1 VVHHVRRERSTG
13 LTPALVTVRVKEC
26 VPSLRKGRVIA
37 ALEASFGAACERGGF
52 RLVHY
57 SIQRDHLHL
66 IVEAESHVALGNGM
80 KSIAA
85 RIARA
90 VNRVFR
96 RTGACLAGR
105 YHVRWLRS
113 PRQLRNALRY
123 VLLNVRKHYAQ
134 AHGAPPPVR
143 LDPASS
149 ARWFDGWRGG
159 GADGPTG
166 RVVAHA
172 RSWLL
177 RIGWKR
183 YGLID
188 PAEVPG

>member
-1 VVHHVRRERSTG
+1 
-13 LTPALVTVRVKEC
+13 L
-26 VPSLRKGRVIA
+26 PSLRRQPVIA
-37 ALEASFGAACERGGF
+37 VLETTFRAACERGRF

-66 IVEAESHVALGNGM
+66 IVEADDHVELGNGM

-96 RTGACLAGR
+96 RRGACLAGR

-123 VLLNVRKHYAQ
+123 VLLNVRKHYCES
-134 AHGAPPPVR
+134 HGAPPPVR
-143 LDPASS
+143 LDPASL
-149 ARWFDGWRGG
+149 ARWFDGWRGRPP
-159 GADGPTG
+159 DGSSSRP
-166 RVVAHA
+166 VALA
-172 RSWLL
+172 RCWLL
-177 RIGWKR
+177 RVGWR
-183 YGLID
+183 RRGLID